1 MAATGT
7 RDSRRLT
14 PRAREIIVAA
24 RRLLEGE
31 GHDGLSMR
39 NLAEQLGIQAP
50 ALYKHFADKRAIELI
65 LIEQGFWESGDAS
78 LAAVEGAEDPLL
90 AVMDGHRAWA
100 HEHPNLWRLCFA
112 GPLDRRGLDP
122 AADEYSAEG
131 LRRVIGDDTTIGVAI
146 WVFVSGFVLLEL
158 HDRYP
163 ERLKI
168 DLEVVWSTGVEAL
181 RAQMQA
187 RRAGTA

>member
-1 MAATGT
+1 M
-7 RDSRRLT
+7 
-14 PRAREIIVAA
+14 VAA
-24 RRLLEGE
+24 RRLLEDE
-31 GHDGLSMR
+31 GYEALSMR

-65 LIEQGFWESGDAS
+65 LVEQGFWESGDAS
-78 LAAVEGAEDPLL
+78 LAAVEGAEDPLR

-100 HEHPNLWRLCFA
+100 HAHPNLWRLCFA
-112 GPLDRRGLDP
+112 GRLDRRGLDP

-131 LRRVIGDDTTIGVAI
+131 LRRVIDGDSTIGVAI
-146 WVFVSGFVLLEL
+146 WVFVSGFVSHEL

-181 RAQMQA
+181 RAQMLA
-187 RRAGTA
+187 RRAGAA